1 MKIEQAKLKQ
11 MLSAEY
17 VLGTLT
23 GRARKRFARLLQTRA
38 DLRKEVNY
46 WEQRLSGLHRGFTP
60 QTPRAVV
67 WAAIEKTINTQN
79 VTALPVVAAAS
90 RGKLAFFQVWSGI
103 ATAASVLLAFG
114 LYQEM
119 QKPPPATQIVRIEVP
134 VIQPMPYVAMLKP
147 SNSDAQWLVTVSPE
161 RHLIR
166 VSAAGKYAMDRQR
179 ESLELW
185 VIGDDG
191 KPVSLGLLPDGEQGD
206 MVLPAG
212 VPMPQKPMLAV
223 SREPAGGSPT
233 GQPTGPV
240 ILVTPAQRAS

>member
-1 MKIEQAKLKQ
+1 MKIEHARLKQ

-38 DLRKEVNY
+38 DLRKEVDY
-46 WEQRLSGLHRGFTP
+46 WELRLAGLQRGFTP

-67 WAAIEKTINTQN
+67 WAAIDKAINAQT
-79 VTALPVVAAAS
+79 VTPLAPA
-90 RGKLAFFQVWSGI
+90 RGKLVFFQAWSAL
-103 ATAASVLLAFG
+103 ATAASLLLAFG
-114 LYQEM
+114 LYREM
-119 QKPPPATQIVRIEVP
+119 QEPPPATQIVRIEVP
-134 VIQPMPYVAMLKP
+134 VIQPMPYVAVLKP
-147 SNSDAQWLVTVSPE
+147 GNSDAQWLVTVSPE
-161 RHLIR
+161 RRLIR
-166 VSAAGKYAMDRQR
+166 VSSAGVYAMDHQR

-185 VIGDDG
+185 VIGEDG
-191 KPVSLGLLPDGEQGD
+191 KPASLGLLPDGEQGE

-212 VPMPQKPMLAV
+212 VPMPSKPMLAV